1 MSEYTKLIKQAGDA
15 VNKSLA
21 LQVGLVADQMM
32 QLKVLRERMQRNE
45 LNLKKQLPDL
55 MMQIKILR
63 ERMQRDELNL
73 QKQLRDLMIFAS
85 ECGHDA
91 TTIETDVATFSID
104 ETGSLNVKWEPMQ

>member
-32 QLKVLRERMQRNE
+32 QLKVLRERMQR
-45 LNLKKQLPDL
+45 
-55 MMQIKILR
+55 
-63 ERMQRDELNL
+63 DELNL
-73 QKQLRDLMIFAS
+73 QKQLRDLMIFAA